1 MPSRGEL
8 LSGTAN
14 AGLPLAAKP
23 IIADLTAA
31 RGSRRAEIAAIPRYL
46 GRTQAF
52 GSPSM
57 IGSEAASELAVSG
70 GRAEGSGAARGS
82 PPSPRV
88 SRRRFWPT
96 PTPRHRRGAAAGTAI
111 GGEVASELTAWPR
124 GIGSSAGNSEN
135 AFDSPATGRRMT
147 VRQMRARTQ
156 RESRRTCSRFNRRT
170 RLQGIASLLRHLPL
184 HFDIC
189 RFTG

>member
-23 IIADLTAA
+23 ILADLTAA

-70 GRAEGSGAARGS
+70 RRAERSGEARGS

-88 SRRRFWPT
+88 SRRCFWPA

-124 GIGSSAGNSEN
+124 GIESSAGNSEMR
-135 AFDSPATGRRMT
+135 SIHLQGRRMT